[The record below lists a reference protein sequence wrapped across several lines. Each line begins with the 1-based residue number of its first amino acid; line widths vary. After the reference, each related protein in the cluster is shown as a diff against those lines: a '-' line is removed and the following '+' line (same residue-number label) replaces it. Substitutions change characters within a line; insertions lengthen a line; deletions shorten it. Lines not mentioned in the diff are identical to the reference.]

1 MNLIQQSMHPKH
13 NLTQQTTIL
22 VNTFVSIS
30 FSYFLQKYSK
40 TILINVII
48 AIKND
53 PKAKDPK

>member
-1 MNLIQQSMHPKH
+1 MHPKH

-48 AIKND
+48 AIKKD
-53 PKAKDPK
+53 PNAKDPK